1 MLVGSDGREING
13 NGVDLTER
21 QKAKVMKQ
29 NATIEDVNEI
39 AHAHA
44 VQATNHLGNQIP
56 PLIHKI
62 VGEAIQGFYES
73 LKERGM
79 LNAPDDSRFWE
90 PPKTVPPKTVT
101 VDKIPEGCDAT
112 ATLKGWADK

>member
-21 QKAKVMKQ
+21 QKAKVMTQ
-29 NATIEDVNEI
+29 NATVGDVNEI

-44 VQATNHLGNQIP
+44 VAACNHLGNQIP

-62 VGEAIQGFYES
+62 VSEALQGFYES

-79 LNAPDDSRFWE
+79 LKE
-90 PPKTVPPKTVT
+90 P
-101 VDKIPEGCDAT
+101 
-112 ATLKGWADK
+112 KGLEL